1 VYRDAERVDDL
12 IEQALFHAIETDEFA
27 EAAAG
32 LQPEDPT
39 KQHHDK
45 LARIT
50 ADLDVLSDMLTEAE
64 VKERQGITLPRGR
77 STRDIERKIAEREAE
92 AEREWTAIERKKDGR
107 VRALP
112 KNIRGLWPDFSLDR
126 KRSILKSCIEWIK
139 TPAAWA
145 RVRP

>member
-1 VYRDAERVDDL
+1 MVRKTKSEAYRVYYCHPVNRRGGYHVYRDADRVDDL
-12 IEQALFHAIETDEFA
+12 IDQALFHAIETDEFA

-32 LQPEDPT
+32 LQPDDPT

-77 STRDIERKIAEREAE
+77 STRDLERKIAVKDERVA
-92 AEREWTAIERKKDGR
+92 GR
-107 VRALP
+107 
-112 KNIRGLWPDFSLDR
+112 
-126 KRSILKSCIEWIK
+126 
-139 TPAAWA
+139 
-145 RVRP
+145 